1 MANWWNNVKRVDQS
15 KNGKRFYT
23 SFDMSE
29 AKRMES
35 ILNSRI
41 KRGEIPAKFNQYMC
55 DCGCGA
61 SGCIIVS
68 QYGEIINN
76 YENIS

>member
-1 MANWWNNVKRVDQS
+1 MAKWWENIKRVEYS
-15 KNGKRFYT
+15 KINRRRFLT

-29 AKRMES
+29 AKRTES

-41 KRGEIPAKFNQYMC
+41 KRGEVERMPYLYMC
-55 DCGCGA
+55 DCGCGC

-68 QYGEIINN
+68 QYK
-76 YENIS
+76 

>member
-1 MANWWNNVKRVDQS
+1 MANWWNNVKRVEHS
-15 KNGKRFYT
+15 KNGKRFYS

-29 AKRMES
+29 AKRMDA
-35 ILNSRI
+35 ILNSQI
-41 KRGEIPAKFNQYMC
+41 KRGDRKELFNRYMC

-68 QYGEIINN
+68 EYGQELKK
-76 YENIS
+76 